1 MHVRGAALDR
11 RLENAMKQFHD
22 PSLPKP
28 PASASRE
35 NAGGSSRPNA
45 IKSAMSKHRIGIIG
59 GTGLYGIEGFTN
71 QKWVKVKTPFGP
83 PSDDLLTGKLAG
95 RDVVFLPRH
104 GRGHKI
110 LPSELNHRANIW
122 AMKKLGVQW
131 IISVSAVGSLQEKYK
146 PCDIVVI
153 DQFLDRT
160 KQSANHTFF
169 GRGIVAHVS
178 FARPIC
184 EELRQILL
192 KVGRDELL
200 ESQKSA
206 GNSKRDS
213 QSSSLRNVT
222 IHDGGTYVNMEG
234 PAFSTRAESL
244 TNHRAGYD
252 VIGMTNLGEA
262 KCAREAEIAYATLAM
277 STDYD
282 CWKEDE
288 HVTLE
293 MIIANLHRNADT
305 AKKIVAAAISKIPAE
320 PTWPCH
326 SALKYAIL
334 TDKKFWP
341 KKTVTALKPILAK
354 YL

>member
-1 MHVRGAALDR
+1 MA
-11 RLENAMKQFHD
+11 
-22 PSLPKP
+22 
-28 PASASRE
+28 
-35 NAGGSSRPNA
+35 
-45 IKSAMSKHRIGIIG
+45 KHKIGIIG

-71 QKWVKVKTPFGP
+71 QKWVKVKTPFGKT
-83 PSDDLLTGKLAG
+83 SDDFLTGKLAG

-104 GRGHKI
+104 GRGHRI

-131 IISVSAVGSLQEKYK
+131 IISVSAVGSLQEKYQ

-169 GRGIVAHVS
+169 GRGIVAHVA
-178 FARPIC
+178 FAAPIS

-192 KVGRDELL
+192 RTA
-200 ESQKSA
+200 SA
-206 GNSKRDS
+206 ASANA
-213 QSSSLRNVT
+213 
-222 IHDGGTYVNMEG
+222 HDGGTYVCMEG

-244 TNHRAGYD
+244 ANHAASHD

-277 STDYD
+277 ATDYD

-305 AKKIVAAAISKIPAE
+305 AKKVVAAAVAQIPAE
-320 PTWPCH
+320 PNWKAH
-326 SALKYAIL
+326 SALKNAFL

-341 KKTVTALKPILAK
+341 KKTVAELKPILAK